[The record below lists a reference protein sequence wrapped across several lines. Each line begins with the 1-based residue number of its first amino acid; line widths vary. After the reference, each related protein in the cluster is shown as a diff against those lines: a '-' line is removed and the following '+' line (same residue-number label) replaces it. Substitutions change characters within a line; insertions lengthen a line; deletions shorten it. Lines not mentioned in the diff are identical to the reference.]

1 MNYWIFIPVIVMIV
15 SYVELLDE
23 MSQNLSRKNRV
34 ILWSTSLFVS
44 TVLTL
49 LMLSSDVIW

>member
-23 MSQNLSRKNRV
+23 MSQNLSRKNRI
-34 ILWSTSLFVS
+34 ILWSISLFVS

-49 LMLSSDVIW
+49 LMLSSDIIW